1 MKLIIPLVLKRL
13 AIGLFSLFVVSVL
26 IFIGV
31 EALPGDLAEAI
42 LGQSATPETVAAF
55 RRELALDQS
64 PPVRYQIWI
73 TNLLQGDLGTSL
85 ANGQEI
91 AGLLAGR
98 LANTFFLAGVTAVVA
113 VPLAISLGV
122 ISAIYRGGPVDR
134 LVSIFSLAAIS
145 FPEFFIAYLLTLLLS
160 VQINLFPGL
169 ARIDDS
175 MTFLEQLN
183 AIALPVITL
192 SLVVTAHM
200 MRMTRAAIINVLA
213 MPYIEMAHLKG
224 LGRRRIIL
232 RHAMPNALSPVIN
245 VVVLNLAYLVVGVVL
260 VEVVFAYPGLGQ
272 LLIDSVSKRDLP
284 VVQAS
289 CLVFAATYIL
299 LNLLADVLS
308 ILSNPRLRRR
318 R

>member
-64 PPVRYQIWI
+64 PHVRYQIWI